1 VAFIGSGLERR
12 GPAIKRNGGWRR
24 CSLNATVSTF
34 LRLEI
39 APRGGEP
46 EGAWLGVEAEVV
58 QKVNWWPELCSVA
71 KVAGTKQRQ
80 CLVVRRLK
88 KG

>member
-12 GPAIKRNGGWRR
+12 GLAVKRNGGRRR
-24 CSLNATVSTF
+24 CSLNATVSIF

-58 QKVNWWPELCSVA
+58 QKVNRWTE
-71 KVAGTKQRQ
+71 